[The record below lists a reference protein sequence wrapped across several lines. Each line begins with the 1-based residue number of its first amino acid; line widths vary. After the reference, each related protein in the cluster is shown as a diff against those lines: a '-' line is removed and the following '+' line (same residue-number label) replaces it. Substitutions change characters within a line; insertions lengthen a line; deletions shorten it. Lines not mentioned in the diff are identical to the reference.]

1 MQAAS
6 ALIEAFALA
15 ACTAAL
21 LRVCLSR
28 RRRLRRDASTLMGAI
43 LLVAAL
49 QAAGSLL
56 ESLRLARVEVVLL
69 VQLRVLVPILWGFFF
84 YACVRDT
91 ARRELE
97 ESEERSR
104 ILLASIPQR
113 IFFKTVPGLSFSSV
127 NEAFAADLGLE
138 PAEVIG
144 KTDFDL
150 FPRELAEKYRSDDLR
165 ILAAGRPETLT
176 ERNISN
182 RVERVVEVAKAP
194 VTNDAG
200 EAVGL
205 FGMYAD
211 VTERVRAEQALE
223 RRASLETLAT
233 TIASRFINLES
244 SEMDQGIDEALKAA
258 GQFAGVDRS
267 YLFQLDET
275 GHVATNTHEWCAE
288 GIEPEIGNPQQVRMD
303 EDLPWSAAGMRRLED
318 VCVRDVADLPS
329 EAARDREYFQK
340 RGIRAVLALPMVGGG
355 RLLGSV
361 GFASLRSPRAWDED
375 TIVLLRHV
383 GMAIANALERKR
395 AEEALRASRERYR
408 LIFEN
413 ARDMITVHALDEG
426 FSFLYVNP
434 AAQQTLGYAAEQLV
448 GKDALQFIHPEDRET
463 VGREL
468 SEAQARAEGQAEF
481 RYRKADGSYVWL
493 EVTGRIVPDERGKQ
507 VGLLISRDITERVLR
522 REELVAQTLEDSLTG
537 VNNRRGFYHLADQ
550 QLRFA
555 QRTRST
561 LLLFFLDVDNMK
573 WINDELGHKEGDLA
587 LIETANVLRE
597 AFRDS
602 DIIGRL
608 GGDEFAVLAIEARET
623 KTEHIVARLAQ
634 RLQAR
639 NAQPDRRYRLS
650 LSVGIASYDPAAPL
664 RLDELMARADA
675 LMYENKRAKHN
686 AALLRVRD
694 DTAHA

>member
-1 MQAAS
+1 M
-6 ALIEAFALA
+6 L
-15 ACTAAL
+15 
-21 LRVCLSR
+21 
-28 RRRLRRDASTLMGAI
+28 
-43 LLVAAL
+43 
-49 QAAGSLL
+49 
-56 ESLRLARVEVVLL
+56 
-69 VQLRVLVPILWGFFF
+69 
-84 YACVRDT
+84 
-91 ARRELE
+91 
-97 ESEERSR
+97 
-104 ILLASIPQR
+104 
-113 IFFKTVPGLSFSSV
+113 
-127 NEAFAADLGLE
+127 AADLGLE